1 MAEKI
6 VWATGNIRMLTET
19 PLKLAVMNVNIY
31 YVVFPKQLIAE
42 AAALLNVQEINR
54 YKKIEG

>member
-6 VWATGNIRMLTET
+6 VWATENIRMLTET

-42 AAALLNVQEINR
+42 VAALLNVQEINR
-54 YKKIEG
+54 YKK